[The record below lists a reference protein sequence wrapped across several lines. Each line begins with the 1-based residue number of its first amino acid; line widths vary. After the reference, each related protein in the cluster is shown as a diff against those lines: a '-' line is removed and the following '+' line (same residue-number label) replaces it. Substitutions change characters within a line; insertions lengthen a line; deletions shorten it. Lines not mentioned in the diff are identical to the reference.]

1 MLGHRKGRRSS
12 KSASRVFYLI
22 IGSVITL
29 TLLAFALIYTV
40 TYQGMRDTIRRIHM
54 AEMAQ
59 LLQSSER
66 AYASYTSMLSQIL
79 TNSAVREYSYNPVS
93 SAPGERYATRT
104 LRQEL
109 MSTLMLN
116 TDVKFVYIWYP
127 ETNVVVGSNARLMS
141 AEEWLAEMTAGS
153 LDNADAYR
161 LLAPELEGVAQF
173 LYRDPQSNMLYL
185 VLGGQSM
192 GTGYATSTAR
202 VFLFIDIRYLLSN
215 TGSLSRDATYSA
227 LWLMNDAGE
236 ALLQMGG
243 EPFRDDV
250 RVSGG
255 MAEADG
261 IVYLQQ
267 RSGITGFTY
276 RAAYPESA
284 YYAPLHTTSTLLW
297 TISGLSLAFTLLALV
312 RYAIWHFGKL
322 RRLSRMA
329 APYADA
335 QARVAPPRDEVD
347 VIGHAL
353 YDVLGRNNALSHRL
367 LSHQSI
373 ARAAYL
379 GKVLAGTLHL
389 RWDDLERVN
398 ADMGMQLC
406 DGWFAVAIVLD
417 EREGAEG
424 MQALSSVA
432 LEAFSQEQYAVYE
445 AYIPDGMGLICNF
458 TSQRQ
463 AEEALD
469 ALADRL
475 LSAIAS
481 LDIATED
488 VNVAIGNAH
497 EGVESLPE
505 AYREARE
512 ALEGRFFLPGGVLR
526 YRDMLSQRKSRFI
539 SYPLA
544 VEQKLLNRLVCG
556 DAVGAL
562 ELLEQVW
569 IENPLATRES
579 GKEERALLG
588 SELKATLMKAAMEL
602 AARDGCGQEAQLSHK
617 LRFSSYEAL
626 RESVAA
632 AVKELCAA
640 SQESEKSR
648 HGIADEV
655 YDYIRM
661 HYADPDLNITRLG
674 EFFHFSPFYLSRV
687 FKNDTGITVTDAIA
701 RERMQRADQLLRE
714 SDMGITQISVM
725 VGYQE
730 YSTFARAFK
739 QYSGVAPSRVRQEK

>member
-141 AEEWLAEMTAGS
+141 AEEWLAALDRVL

-367 LSHQSI
+367 
-373 ARAAYL
+373 
-379 GKVLAGTLHL
+379 
-389 RWDDLERVN
+389 
-398 ADMGMQLC
+398 
-406 DGWFAVAIVLD
+406 
-417 EREGAEG
+417 
-424 MQALSSVA
+424 
-432 LEAFSQEQYAVYE
+432 
-445 AYIPDGMGLICNF
+445 
-458 TSQRQ
+458 
-463 AEEALD
+463 
-469 ALADRL
+469 
-475 LSAIAS
+475 
-481 LDIATED
+481 
-488 VNVAIGNAH
+488 
-497 EGVESLPE
+497 
-505 AYREARE
+505 
-512 ALEGRFFLPGGVLR
+512 
-526 YRDMLSQRKSRFI
+526 
-539 SYPLA
+539 
-544 VEQKLLNRLVCG
+544 
-556 DAVGAL
+556 
-562 ELLEQVW
+562 
-569 IENPLATRES
+569 
-579 GKEERALLG
+579 
-588 SELKATLMKAAMEL
+588 
-602 AARDGCGQEAQLSHK
+602 
-617 LRFSSYEAL
+617 
-626 RESVAA
+626 
-632 AVKELCAA
+632 
-640 SQESEKSR
+640 
-648 HGIADEV
+648 
-655 YDYIRM
+655 
-661 HYADPDLNITRLG
+661 
-674 EFFHFSPFYLSRV
+674 
-687 FKNDTGITVTDAIA
+687 
-701 RERMQRADQLLRE
+701 
-714 SDMGITQISVM
+714 
-725 VGYQE
+725 
-730 YSTFARAFK
+730 
-739 QYSGVAPSRVRQEK
+739 